1 MLAVVNGVEFEN
13 FVFCFAWLRCAMLQH
28 VRAVLAGLSGN
39 RKVEFEESVFCSA
52 GLGCAMLQHVRAV
65 LAGLSG
71 NRKKKTFLTALV
83 GACLGAPGRA

>member
-39 RKVEFEESVFCSA
+39 RK
-52 GLGCAMLQHVRAV
+52 
-65 LAGLSG
+65 
-71 NRKKKTFLTALV
+71 KKTFLTALV